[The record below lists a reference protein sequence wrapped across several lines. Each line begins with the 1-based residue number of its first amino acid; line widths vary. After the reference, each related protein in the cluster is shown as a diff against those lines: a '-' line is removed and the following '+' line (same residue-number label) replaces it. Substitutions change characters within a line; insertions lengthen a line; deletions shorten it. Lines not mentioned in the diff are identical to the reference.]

1 MAVWR
6 VTCGTAKKD
15 LKCIRPSWDT
25 IKEAYEEINEI
36 YGGSNNE
43 AVFFHIFNIRGRN
56 NNSCALR
63 MSYAL
68 NNSGVSIKQKLSKP
82 NIRINGNIQYN
93 KSNGYKYIMGAAG
106 MSDFLNSIWGKA
118 DKSFN
123 KQELDR
129 ECIKWLQNHN
139 KNGLIVIR
147 FYYKAPEFTATGH
160 TTLWY
165 GDKQCFGDYK
175 EVGVSPYATR
185 TLTSFFEDNLA
196 TKFEFW
202 EL

>member
-1 MAVWR
+1 MATWR
-6 VTCGTAKKD
+6 ATCSTAKAD

-25 IKEAYEEINEI
+25 IKEAYEEINKI
-36 YGGSNNE
+36 YGDKYDNK
-43 AVFFHIFNIRGRN
+43 AVFWHILNRISH

-68 NNSGVSIKQKLSKP
+68 NYGGVSIKHELSKP
-82 NIRINGNIQYN
+82 NVIINGSLEQD
-93 KSNGYKYIMGAAG
+93 KDGYKYIMSAAG
-106 MSDFLNSIWGKA
+106 MSDLLNAIWGKA
-118 DKSFN
+118 DKSFR
-123 KQELDR
+123 KQELDD

-139 KNGLIVIR
+139 NNGVIVIR
-147 FYYKAPEFTATGH
+147 FYYKEPDFTATGH

-165 GDKQCFGDYK
+165 GNKQCFGDYQD
-175 EVGVSPYATR
+175 VGVSKYATR
-185 TLTSFFEDNLA
+185 ALTSFFKANLA

>member
-1 MAVWR
+1 MATWR
-6 VTCGTAKKD
+6 ATCGTANES

-25 IKEAYEEINEI
+25 IKEAYEEINEV
-36 YGGSNNE
+36 YGDKYDNK
-43 AVFFHIFNIRGRN
+43 AVFWRILNRISH

-68 NNSGVSIKQKLSKP
+68 NYGGVSIKQELAKP
-82 NIRINGNIQYN
+82 NITINGSVEQD
-93 KSNGYKYIMGAAG
+93 KDGYKYIMGATG
-106 MSDFLNSIWGKA
+106 MSDFLNAIWGKV
-118 DKSFN
+118 DKSFG
-123 KQELDR
+123 KQELDN

-139 KNGLIVIR
+139 NNGVIVIR
-147 FYYKAPEFTATGH
+147 FYYKEPEFTATGH

-175 EVGVSPYATR
+175 DVGVSKYATR
-185 TLTSFFEDNLA
+185 ALTSFLKDNLA